1 MTNPNGSDADADS
14 PGDSG
19 LDYTFVFNDVRTI
32 EVDVVAA
39 GIGATVVPVIY
50 RRNRVDVSIEG
61 TAFCVGASPNSTE
74 SLYVTARHVVECLD
88 PVDVAIQPRVLIH
101 GNEIQSD
108 GVAPRHL
115 HAVPITRVVMA
126 ENFCDVALVVV
137 DRRGTAVNQTV
148 PKPLQISC
156 AEPIVG
162 DHCMALGYPQLVGD
176 LRYNLLGCRGPIEE
190 VHADK
195 RDSSFITYPSFRVE
209 SEYQPSMS
217 GGPIVTDDGSV
228 IGVVSTGVET
238 GDDPPIGYGACLAS
252 ILELRVSLLDGDK
265 VRREFSVP
273 DLMND
278 GYIPRT
284 TANAEMIRSEL
295 GVKLRWL

>member
-1 MTNPNGSDADADS
+1 MAIRGSDTTGPFSEDGS
-14 PGDSG
+14 P
-19 LDYTFVFNDVRTI
+19 YHTFVFDGVNTI
-32 EVDVVAA
+32 TVDVLAA
-39 GIGATVVPVIY
+39 GIGATVVPVVY
-50 RRNRVDVSIEG
+50 RRNRAEVSIEG
-61 TAFCVGASPNSTE
+61 TAFCIGASPDSTE
-74 SLYVTARHVVECLD
+74 SLYVTARHVVACLD
-88 PVDVAIQPRVLIH
+88 PVDAAIEPRVVLH
-101 GNEIQSD
+101 GNEMQPD
-108 GVAPRHL
+108 GISPRHL
-115 HAVPITRVVMA
+115 HAVPITRVVLA
-126 ENFCDVALVVV
+126 DNFSDVALVVV
-137 DRRGTAVNQTV
+137 DRRGTAVDQKV

-156 AEPIVG
+156 VEPIVG
-162 DHCMALGYPQLVGD
+162 DNCMALGYPQQVGE
-176 LRYNLLGCRGPIEE
+176 LRYKLLGCRGPIEE

-195 RDSSFITYPSFRVE
+195 RDSSFITYPSFRVA

-228 IGVVSTGVET
+228 IGVVSTGLET
-238 GDDPPIGYGACLAS
+238 GDDPPIGYGACIAS

-284 TANAEMIRSEL
+284 TANAEMTRSEL